1 MPLAAG
7 GGRKFV
13 SDIPR
18 EFVFTRYPG
27 RQGMAWLRAAY
38 SMFKQHRAPW
48 VMLVLGYFLML
59 ALVSWIPY
67 IGPYAAT
74 ILKPV
79 FAVGLLAAAWKQ
91 ERGGVPELRQ
101 LFQGFRAN
109 MPALLG
115 VGLFLM
121 VGISLAVY
129 ASSLVDGGKLL
140 ELRGSGGMLTEEQLA
155 ARLSDPQL
163 QLGMLFSSLLS
174 IPIIVAAWWAPALVV
189 FQDANAGAALAAS
202 LRAAL
207 ANWKALA
214 VYTLGVFVY
223 AGIVPGVAFTLL
235 AFIVPTMALPLLATA
250 LLLPYWLF
258 LAATLHVSDYVSY
271 RDVFHANETLA
282 PLSRGT

>member
-1 MPLAAG
+1 M
-7 GGRKFV
+7 
-13 SDIPR
+13 SDVPR

-27 RQGMAWLRAAY
+27 RQGMVWLRTAY
-38 SMFKQHRAPW
+38 VMFKQHRAPW
-48 VMLVLGYFLML
+48 VMLVLGYFLVL
-59 ALVSWIPY
+59 VVVSWIPY
-67 IGPYAAT
+67 VGPYAAT

-91 ERGGVPELRQ
+91 ERGGVPEIRQ

-109 MPALLG
+109 VLALLG

-121 VGISLAVY
+121 IGISIAVY

-140 ELRGSGGMLTEEQLA
+140 ELRASGSALTEDQLA
-155 ARLSDPQL
+155 ARLADPQL

-174 IPIIVAAWWAPALVV
+174 LPIIVAAWWAPALVV

-214 VYTLGVFVY
+214 VYALGVFVY
-223 AGIVPGVAFTLL
+223 AGIVPGVVFTLL
-235 AFIVPTMALPLLATA
+235 ALIVPAAALPLLVTA

-258 LAATLHVSDYVSY
+258 LAATLHISDYVSY

-282 PLSRGT
+282 PLSRGP